1 MHSEKFNYEANPII
15 LLNGISRSG
24 KAVIWYAIGNIEGL
38 DVPQNHPFADWI
50 VDTLN
55 SEEISRLA
63 SARLLA
69 LNFRIY
75 SWYSFIGR
83 NLNMKSIDNSFFMKL
98 SNEDDL
104 KKRDLRSDN
113 NDSWI
118 EFKKLWKSGDFIPC
132 YTTDIERDLQNEIE
146 NYDLSFINMNCLRNP
161 KKIFLEWCDTGRG
174 SRYDELDRMGKF
186 YFNFKDSNV
195 PGFAFNYK
203 DEWYKSSPQQR
214 CFLAVRDYYDKIL
227 SQDLSNDIN
236 IFFEDFVQDPI
247 KILREISTAL
257 NKNIKDDWM
266 QRLKIMQVPRVLD
279 QKYLEDPKNHIN
291 SLDSKQQDE
300 LNTLEDRYLKI
311 KNGK

>member
-1 MHSEKFNYEANPII
+1 
-15 LLNGISRSG
+15 
-24 KAVIWYAIGNIEGL
+24 
-38 DVPQNHPFADWI
+38 
-50 VDTLN
+50 
-55 SEEISRLA
+55 
-63 SARLLA
+63 
-69 LNFRIY
+69 
-75 SWYSFIGR
+75 
-83 NLNMKSIDNSFFMKL
+83 MKL
-98 SNEDDL
+98 SNENDL

-214 CFLAVRDYYDKIL
+214 CFLAVRDYYNKIL

-247 KILREISTAL
+247 KILREISSAL

-300 LNTLEDRYLKI
+300 LNKLEERYLKI